1 MTSLALLFSFMPFL
15 IVKECFIRS
24 AVAVTLIEHPTQR
37 DAYDND
43 DDTKQ
48 YLHLK
53 YLNDCYMNKDEFIE
67 QLTTLGFTKQRES
80 EYNRDYYQ
88 NDAYEVDDLRD
99 YPKFTASLVVLVD
112 YYNITVRWF
121 HQPGKRVSKSYSVY
135 RDLLY
140 YEDVKTLLRI
150 FMEYCIDTFSV
161 KPV

>member
-1 MTSLALLFSFMPFL
+1 
-15 IVKECFIRS
+15 
-24 AVAVTLIEHPTQR
+24 
-37 DAYDND
+37 
-43 DDTKQ
+43 
-48 YLHLK
+48 
-53 YLNDCYMNKDEFIE
+53 MNKDEFIE

-88 NDAYEVDDLRD
+88 NDAYEVDNLRD
-99 YPKFTASLVVLVD
+99 YSKFTASLVVLVD

-121 HQPGKRVSKSYSVY
+121 HQPSKRVSKSYSVY